1 MEVNNM
7 QAKNGSI
14 IITVIICAVL
24 LGGLMIYSQ
33 PSAPAT
39 AAEIA
44 ALVVIPE
51 IPAQVDNSAEIA
63 EILDAVGWDSDDI
76 KRRDRVRAENLAAD
90 EIDEEDFKELLAD
103 LLDIDED
110 DFNIVDL
117 DVKDTEVT
125 ATSEDAYDNG
135 DVTVEGF
142 LRIEYRD
149 VDESDNDVVYVVVTA
164 DITDLKDEDNDQDV
178 DYSMRE
184 VTRNFDFD

>member
-1 MEVNNM
+1 M